1 MKLNQLTIEELVE
14 LRTQMILEKKSTK
27 QINQIIDKK
36 EKEYIYSIIEDTSAT
51 GGPAGAVS
59 GGDVGSGGV
68 AFANAGIG
76 GMGDVTS
83 AQPSSY
89 AGSTIGSNWAN
100 HGGTIGSGDIS
111 NPFPGPDKLYQK
123 TPVKEM
129 GKNHGARTGKKSRV
143 KKLDLKS
150 LRTLA
155 KKQDYT
161 TSAEPKGKRVMN
173 FDDFQKQGLSKVTK
187 VKENLNQI
195 NQRKIFS
202 DKEVVGK
209 CPECDHEIT
218 NNDIYSGSFFCEGCG
233 KDGHVYELNNLN
245 M

>member
-36 EKEYIYSIIEDTSAT
+36 EQEYAFSIVEDTSAT

-59 GGDVGSGGV
+59 GGDVSSTGV

-76 GMGDVTS
+76 GMGPVTA

-89 AGSTIGSNWAN
+89 AGSTIGNDWSGN
-100 HGGTIGSGDIS
+100 GGTIGSGDIS
-111 NPFPGPDKLYQK
+111 NPFPGPDKMYQK
-123 TPVKEM
+123 TPAGEM
-129 GKNHGARTGKKSRV
+129 GKDHGARTGKKSRV

-150 LRTLA
+150 LRNSFS

-161 TSAEPKGKRVMN
+161 ASAEPKGKRVMN

-187 VKENLNQI
+187 VNQ
-195 NQRKIFS
+195 
-202 DKEVVGK
+202 
-209 CPECDHEIT
+209 
-218 NNDIYSGSFFCEGCG
+218 
-233 KDGHVYELNNLN
+233 
-245 M
+245 

>member
-36 EKEYIYSIIEDTSAT
+36 EREYIYSIIEDTSAT

-76 GMGDVTS
+76 GMGAVS
-83 AQPSSY
+83 AAQPSSY
-89 AGSTIGSNWAN
+89 AGSTIGNNWSGN
-100 HGGTIGSGDIS
+100 GGTIGSGDIS
-111 NPFPGPDKLYQK
+111 NPFPGPDKMYQK
-123 TPVKEM
+123 TPAKEM
-129 GKNHGARTGKKSRV
+129 GKNHGARTGKKSRE

-150 LRTLA
+150 LRNALS

-173 FDDFQKQGLSKVTK
+173 FDDFQKQGLSKITK
-187 VKENLNQI
+187 VKESSGDDNLI
-195 NQRKIFS
+195 GICPKCDSDIFDS
-202 DKEVVGK
+202 D
-209 CPECDHEIT
+209 C
-218 NNDIYSGSFFCEGCG
+218 YSGNFVCSECNYHGQ
-233 KDGHVYELNNLN
+233 VYELIKFGI
-245 M
+245 

>member
-100 HGGTIGSGDIS
+100 HGGTIGWLADDEELAAECERVELAVEAKIVNVMRKAALGGDMKTAQWYLERRYPDRWGRRIAPDGDDQAPRYS
-111 NPFPGPDKLYQK
+111 DDVLRVWMAGAKSARRRGEPG
-123 TPVKEM
+123 
-129 GKNHGARTGKKSRV
+129 
-143 KKLDLKS
+143 
-150 LRTLA
+150 
-155 KKQDYT
+155 
-161 TSAEPKGKRVMN
+161 
-173 FDDFQKQGLSKVTK
+173 
-187 VKENLNQI
+187 
-195 NQRKIFS
+195 
-202 DKEVVGK
+202 
-209 CPECDHEIT
+209 
-218 NNDIYSGSFFCEGCG
+218 NDEG
-233 KDGHVYELNNLN
+233 
-245 M
+245 

>member
-76 GMGDVTS
+76 GMGAVTA

-89 AGSTIGSNWAN
+89 AGSTIGNNWSGN
-100 HGGTIGSGDIS
+100 GGTIGSGDIS
-111 NPFPGPDKLYQK
+111 NPLFPP
-123 TPVKEM
+123 
-129 GKNHGARTGKKSRV
+129 GACGTIE
-143 KKLDLKS
+143 
-150 LRTLA
+150 A
-155 KKQDYT
+155 
-161 TSAEPKGKRVMN
+161 PKGFISENHSNRKGEFQSRNNSLIEVLERV
-173 FDDFQKQGLSKVTK
+173 
-187 VKENLNQI
+187 
-195 NQRKIFS
+195 FS
-202 DKEVVGK
+202 STRLT
-209 CPECDHEIT
+209 IT
-218 NNDIYSGSFFCEGCG
+218 AQ
-233 KDGHVYELNNLN
+233 
-245 M
+245 

>member
-36 EKEYIYSIIEDTSAT
+36 EQEYAYSIIEDTSAT

-76 GMGDVTS
+76 GMGSVTA

-89 AGSTIGSNWAN
+89 AGSTIGNNWSGN
-100 HGGTIGSGDIS
+100 GGTVGSGDIS
-111 NPFPGPDKLYQK
+111 NPFPGPDKMYQ
-123 TPVKEM
+123 KEM

-150 LRTLA
+150 LRNALS

-173 FDDFQKQGLSKVTK
+173 FDDFQKQSLDKVTN
-187 VKENLNQI
+187 VKEDLNQI
-195 NQRKIFS
+195 NQRKTFL
-202 DKEVVGK
+202 DKEIIGN
-209 CPECDHEIT
+209 CPECECEIT
-218 NNDIYSGSFFCEGCG
+218 NNDVYSGSFFCTSCEKEG
-233 KDGHVYELNNLN
+233 KVYELDNLN